1 MERAAGF
8 GIETGKRVANVDP
21 QAVMSSLTANGWSTY
36 GGRNPLGTQAD
47 TERERERE
55 REEREKERE
64 TERERLARTWHSR
77 SWISCT
83 DAALPV
89 WISSFGSILAG

>member
-47 TERERERE
+47 RERERERE
-55 REEREKERE
+55 RERR
-64 TERERLARTWHSR
+64 ERERERDRKREVGQDLALQVLDLMHGCSTPSLDFVFR
-77 SWISCT
+77 
-83 DAALPV
+83 
-89 WISSFGSILAG
+89 